1 MLFDKMRFTEEK
13 MFMIKASD
21 GTNNLCGQRITKL
34 RKEMGFSQRRLA
46 SKMQLLGFDVDHYFI
61 RRVEN
66 GERFVTDIDLV
77 IFSKA
82 LEVPISDILLDG
94 TEV

>member
-1 MLFDKMRFTEEK
+1 
-13 MFMIKASD
+13 MFKIKAAD
-21 GTNNLCGQRITKL
+21 GTNNLCGKRIAVI
-34 RKEMGFSQRRLA
+34 RKEKKLSQRKLA
-46 SKMQLLGFDVDHYFI
+46 AKMQLLGFDVDHYFI

-82 LEVPISDILLDG
+82 LDVSITDILSAEDAQL
-94 TEV
+94 

>member
-1 MLFDKMRFTEEK
+1 
-13 MFMIKASD
+13 MFKIKAAD
-21 GTNNLCGQRITKL
+21 GTNNLSGRKIAQI
-34 RKEMGFSQRRLA
+34 RKERKLSQRKLA
-46 SKMQLLGFDVDHYFI
+46 QKMQLLGFDVDHYFI

-82 LEVPISDILLDG
+82 LDVSIADILSAEDAEL
-94 TEV
+94 

>member
-1 MLFDKMRFTEEK
+1 
-13 MFMIKASD
+13 MFKIKAAD
-21 GTNNLCGQRITKL
+21 GTNNLCGKKIAMIRKTKKL
-34 RKEMGFSQRRLA
+34 SQRKLA
-46 SKMQLLGFDVDHYFI
+46 AKMQLLGFDVDHYFI

-82 LEVPISDILLDG
+82 LEVPITQILSAEEAQLL
-94 TEV
+94 

>member
-1 MLFDKMRFTEEK
+1 
-13 MFMIKASD
+13 MFKIKAAD
-21 GTNNLCGQRITKL
+21 GTNNLCGRRIAKI
-34 RKEMGFSQRRLA
+34 RKEQGLSQRKLA
-46 SKMQLLGFDVDHYFI
+46 MKMQLLGFDVDHYFI

-82 LEVPISDILLDG
+82 LQIPISALLSAEDA
-94 TEV
+94 ERL

>member
-1 MLFDKMRFTEEK
+1 
-13 MFMIKASD
+13 MFKIKAAD
-21 GTNNLCGQRITKL
+21 GTNNLTGKKIAQI
-34 RKEMGFSQRRLA
+34 RKEKKLSQRKLA
-46 SKMQLLGFDVDHYFI
+46 AKMQLLGFDVDHYFI

-82 LEVPISDILLDG
+82 LEVPISDILSAEDTKL
-94 TEV
+94 

>member
-1 MLFDKMRFTEEK
+1 
-13 MFMIKASD
+13 MFKIKATD
-21 GTNNLCGQRITKL
+21 GTNNLCGRRIAEI
-34 RKEMGFSQRRLA
+34 RKGKNLSQRKLA
-46 SKMQLLGFDVDHYFI
+46 IKMQLLGFDVDHYFI

-82 LEVPISDILLDG
+82 LDVPITEILSDAEEYLSAN
-94 TEV
+94 ENKNS